1 MGKAEQ
7 ESPYCHGNWETDSYE
22 MLLWQNNYWAIRD
35 GNPPNPSSTV
45 HTRTHSNSNT
55 TADYLMNS
63 TTTKIIFKKNNNI
76 GYFSAHCPNSRVW
89 MKNRSSKKQKTLLWP
104 RGFPCFQDAGLPR
117 SDLWQPEIL
126 SSSGIIYLSNNPTAF
141 AVTPLEAK
149 YERGKEHRLDR
160 GVGCRRMRERT
171 KGLSNHADG
180 QK

>member
-45 HTRTHSNSNT
+45 HTRTHAQQLPSIDEFNN
-55 TADYLMNS
+55 NN
-63 TTTKIIFKKNNNI
+63 KNNIFKKTTI
-76 GYFSAHCPNSRVW
+76 LAIFLLIVQIAECEWSTGAP
-89 MKNRSSKKQKTLLWP
+89 KKKKTLLWP
-104 RGFPCFQDAGLPR
+104 RGFPCFQGAGLPR

-126 SSSGIIYLSNNPTAF
+126 SSSGISYLSNNPTAF

-149 YERGKEHRLDR
+149 CERGKEHWPDL
-160 GVGCRRMRERT
+160 GVGCRRMSERT